1 MIEISN
7 ICKSFGNKRVLNNFS
22 LKIEDKCIV
31 GIYGKNGCGKSTLS
45 RILSGSL
52 KPDEGK
58 IFINNSEVVSK
69 DIYKYVQMV
78 YQQPFASFEHIYICL
93 LKKLLNY

>member
-31 GIYGKNGCGKSTLS
+31 GIYGKNGCGKFN
-45 RILSGSL
+45 
-52 KPDEGK
+52 
-58 IFINNSEVVSK
+58 FITNFIWVIK
-69 DIYKYVQMV
+69 
-78 YQQPFASFEHIYICL
+78 AR
-93 LKKLLNY
+93 